1 MHMSDPSR
9 DKVSMGSMAN
19 GSLSS
24 GADRKDD
31 CNCYCGGWFVRAA
44 SPEISSSVCSLSES

>member
-9 DKVSMGSMAN
+9 DKVSKGSTTN

-24 GADRKDD
+24 EADRKDE
-31 CNCYCGGWFVRAA
+31 CNCYCEGWSARAA
-44 SPEISSSVCSLSES
+44 SPEISA